1 MFLEGLIDE
10 KNILV
15 RRRRLESSSGAGERR
30 ESGDE
35 WEISGILDWSG
46 VIWGD
51 EWMSDGFY
59 DHFSKGRS
67 LGGFLEGFLGGKGKQ
82 QNQWR
87 SGEEVVRQYLYV
99 LFFCS
104 FFPFS
109 FPFLFPFTLRLPI
122 HPSMIYTSCLV
133 PPTNQNNPSSS

>member
-1 MFLEGLIDE
+1 MFLDGLMDE
-10 KNILV
+10 RNILV
-15 RRRRLESSSGAGERR
+15 QQRRRLESSGAGERR
-30 ESGDE
+30 GSEDE

-67 LGGFLEGFLGGKGKQ
+67 MGGFLEGFLRGKGKQ
-82 QNQWR
+82 QNQRR

-99 LFFCS
+99 FS
-104 FFPFS
+104 FS
-109 FPFLFPFTLRLPI
+109 FPLFTLRLLFVYLFI
-122 HPSMIYTSCLV
+122 HR
-133 PPTNQNNPSSS
+133 

>member
-15 RRRRLESSSGAGERR
+15 RRRRLESSGERR
-30 ESGDE
+30 ESEDE

-59 DHFSKGRS
+59 DHFSKRRS
-67 LGGFLEGFLGGKGKQ
+67 MGGFLEGFLGGKGR
-82 QNQWR
+82 QNHCRR

-99 LFFCS
+99 LFFS
-104 FFPFS
+104 FFS
-109 FPFLFPFTLRLPI
+109 FLFPSLSVYLFI
-122 HPSMIYTSCLV
+122 HR
-133 PPTNQNNPSSS
+133 

>member
-1 MFLEGLIDE
+1 M
-10 KNILV
+10 
-15 RRRRLESSSGAGERR
+15 RRRRLESNDSSGAGAGERERR
-30 ESGDE
+30 SEDE

-67 LGGFLEGFLGGKGKQ
+67 LGGFLEGFLGGKGRL
-82 QNQWR
+82 QNQRR

-99 LFFCS
+99 FFS
-104 FFPFS
+104 FFSFS
-109 FPFLFPFTLRLPI
+109 IFPCTLRLLSVYLFI
-122 HPSMIYTSCLV
+122 HR
-133 PPTNQNNPSSS
+133 

>member
-15 RRRRLESSSGAGERR
+15 RRRRLESSSDGGERR
-30 ESGDE
+30 GSGDE

-67 LGGFLEGFLGGKGKQ
+67 MGGFLEGFLGGRGRQ
-82 QNQWR
+82 SQRR
-87 SGEEVVRQYLYV
+87 SGEEFVRQYLYV
-99 LFFCS
+99 LFFTLLS
-104 FFPFS
+104 LHS
-109 FPFLFPFTLRLPI
+109 PFTYRSI
-122 HPSMIYTSCLV
+122 DDIYTLFGS
-133 PPTNQNNPSSS
+133 TN